1 MEKPDLITFK
11 TCISE
16 VTGEGGDN
24 KILDAALILGNGASI
39 ALDISF
45 NYRNLFEKAK
55 ENNYIDENLESI
67 FNELKT
73 NNFEEVLNYLYKC
86 RFICE
91 MLLPDEN
98 YKNEVINLFQNKY
111 ENIKSALIKIVREI
125 HPIKNKIYKFY
136 SFDDSGGIEGLNKFI
151 SQFKYV
157 VSLNYDLTL
166 YHICM
171 ENQDCFCDGFNYDD
185 FNELTFQNNFYDD
198 RTHIVYPH
206 GNLMLAITNS
216 GREIKLKNSENGEK
230 RLLDSIIESW
240 ESDEI
245 VTPLFVC
252 EGDSKLKFRSIC
264 QSPYLTYVY
273 TSVLANLPQNIIC
286 YGWSMSENDDHIL
299 RQILKGKKP
308 KKLYISIYDN
318 GKSEEK
324 ILHEINKIKEKVR
337 EAEKKIKKKNNSAA
351 ESSVQIKFFKTSDEG
366 CWTNCKSDTVL
377 AL

>member
-1 MEKPDLITFK
+1 MVIPDLITFK

-16 VTGEGGDN
+16 ITGEGGDN
-24 KILDAALILGNGASI
+24 KILEAALILGNGASI
-39 ALDISF
+39 ALDTSF
-45 NYRNLFEKAK
+45 NYKNLFEKAK

-91 MLLPDEN
+91 TLLSDEN
-98 YKNEVINLFQNKY
+98 YKNEVVELFQNKY
-111 ENIKSALIKIVREI
+111 ENIKKALINIVREI
-125 HPIKNKIYKFY
+125 HPLKNKIHKFNP
-136 SFDDSGGIEGLNKFI
+136 FDELGGIEGLNKFV
-151 SQFKYV
+151 SQFKYM

-166 YHICM
+166 YYICM
-171 ENQDCFCDGFNYDD
+171 KNLDCFCDGFNYDD
-185 FNELTFQNNFYDD
+185 SDELTFQNNFYDN

-216 GREIKLKNSENGEK
+216 GREIKLKTSKNGEK

-252 EGDSKLKFRSIC
+252 EGDSELKFRSIC

-273 TSVLANLPQNIIC
+273 TSILANLPQNIIC
-286 YGWSMSENDDHIL
+286 YGWSMSENDNHIL
-299 RQILKGKKP
+299 WQILKGKKP

-324 ILHEINKIKEKVR
+324 ILYEINKIKESVR
-337 EAEKKIKKKNNSAA
+337 EVEKKIKKKNNSVT
-351 ESSVQIKFFKTSDEG
+351 ESSVQIKFFKASDEG

-377 AL
+377 KF